1 MSEHYY
7 TASPQS
13 DEERKKIQAVLRDT
27 RFVFWTAA
35 SVFSREYVDYGS
47 RLLIETLDVPPGARV
62 LDVGCGYGPIGI
74 AIAKTVADVRVDMVD
89 INERAVALAQENAAA
104 NGVADRVRVFVSDG
118 YAQVDGVY
126 DVIVTNPPIRAG
138 KDVVYAI
145 FAGAKEHLVPGGSL
159 WVVIHKK
166 QGAPSAER
174 KLAELY
180 GTVERVARKKG
191 YHVFRVTR
199 GA

>member
-1 MSEHYY
+1 MTEHYY
-7 TASPQS
+7 TAAPQS
-13 DEERKKIQAVLRDT
+13 DEERKQIQAVLRGT

-35 SVFSREYVDYGS
+35 SVFSRDYVDFGS
-47 RLLIETLDVPPGARV
+47 RLLIETLDVPQGARV

-74 AIAKTVADVRVDMVD
+74 AVAKTVPGVTVDMVD
-89 INERAVALAQENAAA
+89 INERAVALAQENAAE
-104 NGVADRVRVFVSDG
+104 NGVADRVRAFVSDG
-118 YAQVDGVY
+118 YAQVNGVY

-145 FAGAKEHLVPGGSL
+145 FEGAKAHLSSGGSL

-180 GTVERVARKKG
+180 GAVERVARKKG

-199 GA
+199 SA